1 MTALRRPLLIA
12 IAALLAALG
21 AAVGGAA
28 AQEVRLNGMAGEHLA
43 DADMAKG
50 VTIVIVWASWSP
62 RSHDLVERVK
72 PLAAHWGGQAHM
84 VTVDFEEDRKAI
96 QLFLVG
102 KQLSLPVFLDSD
114 GAFSKK
120 YAVATLPGLLIIKDG
135 AVAYRGKLTDD
146 ADRIIADALH

>member
-1 MTALRRPLLIA
+1 MTALRRPLLLA
-12 IAALLAALG
+12 IAALLTLG
-21 AAVGGAA
+21 AAAGAA
-28 AQEVRLNGMAGEHLA
+28 AQEFHLTGMAGERLA

-72 PLAAHWGGQAHM
+72 PLAVRWGSQAHM
-84 VTVDFEEDRKAI
+84 LTVDFEEDRKAI

-102 KQLSLPVFLDSD
+102 KQLPLPVFLDSD

-135 AVAYRGKLTDD
+135 TVAYRGKLTDD